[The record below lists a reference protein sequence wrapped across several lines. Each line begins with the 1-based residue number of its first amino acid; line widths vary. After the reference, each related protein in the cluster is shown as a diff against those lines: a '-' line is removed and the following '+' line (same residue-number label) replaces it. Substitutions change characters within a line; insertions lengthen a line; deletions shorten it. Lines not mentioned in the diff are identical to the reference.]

1 MHKKIFNAVYALN
14 IFFQSALSLVTPTA
28 IAFLIAYLLHEKAGV
43 GGWIYAPLVTLGVL
57 SGLYSMVKF
66 ILSAS
71 RALEALEKQQR
82 EKEETKK
89 K

>member
-43 GGWIYAPLVTLGVL
+43 GSWIYAPLVMLGV
-57 SGLYSMVKF
+57 GIGFYSMIKF
-66 ILSAS
+66 ILTAF
-71 RALEALEKQQR
+71 RALEALER
-82 EKEETKK
+82 EQKEYEEKNKK
-89 K
+89 